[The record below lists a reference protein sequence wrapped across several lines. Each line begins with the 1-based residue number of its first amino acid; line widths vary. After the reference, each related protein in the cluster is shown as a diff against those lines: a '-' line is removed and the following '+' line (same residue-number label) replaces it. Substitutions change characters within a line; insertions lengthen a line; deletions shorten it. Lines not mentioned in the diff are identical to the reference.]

1 LSELLESDRE
11 TAAMITRWRDRIL
24 KKAGSAID
32 ALFID
37 APVEDFTEEQQGFER
52 GLRAA
57 LDEVR
62 KLMHDDHYFR

>member
-1 LSELLESDRE
+1 MSDLLECDLA

-24 KKAGSAID
+24 QKAGSAID

-37 APVEDFTEEQQGFER
+37 APVEDFTEEQRGFER

-57 LDEVR
+57 LGEVR
-62 KLMHDDHYFR
+62 KLMHDDNYFR